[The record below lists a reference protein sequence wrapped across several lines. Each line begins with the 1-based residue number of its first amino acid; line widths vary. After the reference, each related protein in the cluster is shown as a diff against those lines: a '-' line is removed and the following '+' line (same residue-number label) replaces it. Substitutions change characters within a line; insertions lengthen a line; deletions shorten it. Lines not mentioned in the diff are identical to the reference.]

1 MLNIFYH
8 PLYCYGIDRNSRF
21 PRDRYLLTKMKLEK
35 YPDKILIREPKMI
48 DIKDIYLAH
57 DKEYV
62 DSFLNGNLSNKEK
75 RKIGLQPWNNS
86 IIDRTKLIMGGSIEA
101 LHHAISKNSIAANM
115 AGGTHHAHYSFG
127 SGYCI
132 FNDLAI
138 CAIKC
143 VNDYSDISNVLII
156 DLDVH
161 QGDGT
166 AAIFKENKNVFTF
179 SIHCESN
186 FPLKKMRSDIDVS
199 INKEMK
205 DNQYL
210 KILREH
216 LENLNNVKSDIIL
229 FQAGVDSLKQDKL
242 GHLSLTKEGLK
253 KRNEIVLDFAKKR
266 SCPMVVFMGGGYS
279 DPIGFSVESFV
290 DLFLQC
296 SDYQND
302 F

>member
-8 PLYCYGIDRNSRF
+8 PLYFHGIDKNSRF
-21 PRDRYLLTKMKLEK
+21 PRDRYLLTKIKLENF
-35 YPDKILIREPKMI
+35 PDKILIREPKMI
-48 DIKDIYLAH
+48 DIRDIYLAH
-57 DKEYV
+57 DKKYV
-62 DSFLNGNLSNKEK
+62 DSFLNGRLSNKEK
-75 RKIGLQPWNNS
+75 RKIGLQPWNNY
-86 IIDRTKLIMGGSIEA
+86 IVDRTKLIMGGSIEA
-101 LHHAISKNSIAANM
+101 LHHAVSENSIAANM

-127 SGYCI
+127 SGFCI

-143 VNDYSDISNVLII
+143 INDYVRINNVLII

-166 AAIFKENKNVFTF
+166 AAILKKNKHVFTF

-186 FPLKKMRSDIDVS
+186 FPLKKMRSDIDIS
-199 INKEMK
+199 LKKGMK

-210 KILREH
+210 NILRKH
-216 LENLNNVKSDIIL
+216 LESLNNIKSDIIF
-229 FQAGVDSLKQDKL
+229 FQAGVDSLQQDRL

-253 KRNEIVLDFAKKR
+253 KRNEIILDFAKKR
-266 SCPMVVFMGGGYS
+266 SSPMVIFMGGGYS
-279 DPIGFSVESFV
+279 DPIDSSVESFV

-296 SDYQND
+296 SDYRNS

>member
-1 MLNIFYH
+1 M
-8 PLYCYGIDRNSRF
+8 
-21 PRDRYLLTKMKLEK
+21 
-35 YPDKILIREPKMI
+35 
-48 DIKDIYLAH
+48 
-57 DKEYV
+57 YV
-62 DSFLNGNLSNKEK
+62 Y
-75 RKIGLQPWNNS
+75 ICVYVC
-86 IIDRTKLIMGGSIEA
+86 TCVCVHM
-101 LHHAISKNSIAANM
+101 
-115 AGGTHHAHYSFG
+115 
-127 SGYCI
+127 C
-132 FNDLAI
+132 I

-186 FPLKKMRSDIDVS
+186 FPLKKMRSDIDIS
-199 INKEMK
+199 LKKGMK

-216 LENLNNVKSDIIL
+216 LENLNNVKSDIIF

-242 GHLSLTKEGLK
+242 GHLSITKEGLK

-266 SCPMVVFMGGGYS
+266 SCPKQLHLF
-279 DPIGFSVESFV
+279 IFV
-290 DLFLQC
+290 
-296 SDYQND
+296 SIH
-302 F
+302 